1 MDLQLIV
8 VICFELLFI
17 FYAVFNAL
25 LICIYLDKSTS
36 VDLMKWRLITTY
48 KLKLLVIISIKEN
61 LINSN
66 QLIIAC
72 ML

>member
-36 VDLMKWRLITTY
+36 VDLMKLWLYTV
-48 KLKLLVIISIKEN
+48 LLVIISIKEN

>member
-17 FYAVFNAL
+17 LYAVFNAL

-36 VDLMKWRLITTY
+36 NEMAAYYNVQNQTTSY
-48 KLKLLVIISIKEN
+48 NKY
-61 LINSN
+61 
-66 QLIIAC
+66 
-72 ML
+72 